1 MQVAY
6 LEPRRL
12 QSPRP
17 LPLCPRPFPG
27 EAVDSWIWRIGR
39 EFGYTPAKFLR
50 AIGRPSL
57 DPKGPG
63 PVLTKADVSYF
74 ATLAR
79 LPPNELMA
87 METIPAPWRL
97 RAVRDQPFCARCWL
111 EDQRLHGFTYV
122 RGSWMHAGRISCDR
136 HGSWLYSVR
145 DRLGSKHCDLAHRA
159 AHGIPAEAIEAII
172 TDEANL
178 ERNPR
183 CSWIPEAGACLKSLE
198 AAVVGAT
205 AGRSPPEEEWGPI
218 GAREFLNVV
227 HDVTTWSLQ
236 NFEDFRAH
244 ALPTCITWIGH
255 RSCRPFSGS
264 PARRCRLGARVSLSG
279 HFACVSTPTNA
290 ATRYGWRTDCSQPFN
305 RRYPTQVPALTVG
318 QDNGGYCEA
327 RTRRV
332 CRSLSRECNDGQM
345 LTEKPVGSALGG
357 DAFTLLQPPSWS
369 GFLKKC
375 SD

>member
-1 MQVAY
+1 MQLAY

-97 RAVRDQPFCARCWL
+97 RAVRDQSFCARCWL

-145 DRLGSKHCDLAHRA
+145 ERLGSKHCDLAHRA

-236 NFEDFRAH
+236 NFEDFRAPCPANVH
-244 ALPTCITWIGH
+244 YVDWAPFLPPLFRFSCATLPPWSESQPERSLRLRVDPDERRNALWMAHGLLATVQPPIPHTGPGFDRRARQRRILRGQN
-255 RSCRPFSGS
+255 
-264 PARRCRLGARVSLSG
+264 PASLSWLVARMQRWPDAYRE
-279 HFACVSTPTNA
+279 ACWVSWEEMLLPC
-290 ATRYGWRTDCSQPFN
+290 YSH
-305 RRYPTQVPALTVG
+305 PAGV
-318 QDNGGYCEA
+318 
-327 RTRRV
+327 V
-332 CRSLSRECNDGQM
+332 S
-345 LTEKPVGSALGG
+345 
-357 DAFTLLQPPSWS
+357 
-369 GFLKKC
+369 
-375 SD
+375 